1 MYDHPP
7 LSLQQ
12 QQQHEY
18 NNRFNHDDTY
28 HTTQNVMQ
36 LSESVGIFTRQKKSL
51 DETTKYAIFTNL
63 TVTFRIGR
71 DFHMIEE
78 TFRWDN
84 QVCNIY

>member
-1 MYDHPP
+1 MYDHAPPP
-7 LSLQQ
+7 LLQQ
-12 QQQHEY
+12 QQQQHHEY

-28 HTTQNVMQ
+28 HTTQSVIQ

-71 DFHMIEE
+71 DSHMLEE
-78 TFRWDN
+78 TFR
-84 QVCNIY
+84 